1 MWFGIVK
8 QQVKR
13 GDMSE
18 VDVFEQIKIAILR
31 GWLRSQVD
39 ELVRKAAPEMTPA
52 AIDRAYAL
60 AMEGWLADAAK
71 PDGEIYA
78 LAVARRQD
86 MYRKAHAEGDTA
98 LAFKIQCDLDK
109 LQQQYRTEKRAEERK
124 TSDAELA
131 ERIRAKRRPLT
142 AVGGTR

>member
-1 MWFGIVK
+1 
-8 QQVKR
+8 
-13 GDMSE
+13 MSE
-18 VDVFEQIKIAILR
+18 VDVFEQVKVAILR
-31 GWLRSQVD
+31 GWQRPQVD
-39 ELVRKAAPEMTPA
+39 ALIARISPEMTPA
-52 AIDRAYAL
+52 AIDRLYAT
-60 AMEGWLADAAK
+60 AMEGWLADASR

-78 LAVARRQD
+78 LAVARRED

-124 TSDAELA
+124 SSAAEIA